1 MIKKCLFALASVV
14 CIAACQKTDDSVPWE
29 SFQGLTARFDQLE
42 EQYNKTA
49 RNSDSTSF
57 YSQALRQLAAEIN
70 QPAYTA
76 RAWHYLGN
84 SAFQNL
90 QYDSAEIYLQ
100 KSIDISYNLQDSFRL
115 AMSLEL
121 LGTNYQF
128 QTKLTQALESHR
140 EAARLRELTDDLVG
154 LGRSYNHMAN
164 VLSSNNLMDPA
175 IEYYEKAIAIA
186 KEHGQAMS
194 VLPPTL
200 NVSLIHLE
208 QDAYEKALNGALEV
222 KQRSEALGSE
232 YGIAKGAYVAAQAYL
247 ALNDVGKAETETDL
261 ALSVFKKLGTVEQY
275 SLMHTKA
282 EIYAK
287 KGNYI
292 QALGLSDELIKMD
305 LNTGLLEQ
313 VYEMRYEVFKQ
324 LGNEGAA
331 LTALEN
337 YTELYQEVTESTL
350 KDQTVKFQTV
360 FDTQMKN
367 KEIDQLKEAS
377 ELAEANIRKR
387 NFWLLITSIS
397 LVVAGVLAYFIIQN
411 LKAKSEKKLIEV
423 ENRLLRSQLNPH
435 FIFNAMA
442 AIQEYI
448 YSKEDPRII
457 ADYLAKFSGLTR
469 MILNYSKQEFI
480 YLSEELDFLESYI
493 SLQQVRFEVPFEF
506 ELNVDKHLRQQD
518 VMLPPLLTQPFIENA
533 IEHGL
538 LHRKTKGHISL
549 SIEEKEG
556 QIHITVEDDGIGRKQ
571 AAALKKRTSHQ
582 SMATQITTDRLK
594 LLQTGLK
601 RKTKLLITDLFDGH
615 SMAMGTRVSLFL
627 PLIKE

>member
-1 MIKKCLFALASVV
+1 MIKKCLFALALVAAV
-14 CIAACQKTDDSVPWE
+14 AACKETDTLTPKASVQNLTE
-29 SFQGLTARFDQLE
+29 RFEGLEA
-42 EQYNKTA
+42 QYNETA
-49 RNSDSTSF
+49 SNSDSTLY
-57 YSQALRQLAAEIN
+57 YSQQLRQLATEIN
-70 QPAYTA
+70 KPAYTA
-76 RAWHYLGN
+76 KAWHYLGN
-84 SAFQNL
+84 SAFKRS
-90 QYDSAEIYLQ
+90 QYDSAGQYLQ
-100 KSIDISYNLQDSFRL
+100 KSIDLSYDLQDTFQL
-115 AMSLEL
+115 ALSLEM

-128 QTKLTQALESHR
+128 QTKLTQALESHQ
-140 EAARLRELTDDLVG
+140 EAARLRELMGDQVG
-154 LGRSYNHMAN
+154 LGRSYNSIAN
-164 VLSSNNLMDPA
+164 VLSSDDLMDPA
-175 IEYYEKAIAIA
+175 IEYYQKAIAIA
-186 KEHGQAMS
+186 KEHGRGMS

-200 NVSLIHLE
+200 NVSLIYLE
-208 QDAYEKALNGALEV
+208 QEAYQKALDGALEV
-222 KQRSEALGSE
+222 KERSKELGSD
-232 YGIAKGAYVAAQAYL
+232 YGIGKGAHVAGQAYL
-247 ALNDVGKAETETDL
+247 AMNEMEKAETETDL

-275 SLMHTKA
+275 SLMHLKA
-282 EIYAK
+282 EIYVK
-287 KGNYI
+287 KKQYQ
-292 QALGLSDELIKMD
+292 QALRLSDELLKMD
-305 LNTGLLEQ
+305 LNTGLKEHI
-313 VYEMRYEVFKQ
+313 YEMRYKVFKQ
-324 LGNEGAA
+324 LGQEHAA

-337 YTELYQEVTESTL
+337 YTNLYEEITESTL
-350 KDQTVKFQTV
+350 KDQTVKFQTA

-367 KEIDQLKEAS
+367 REINQLKAES
-377 ELAEANIRKR
+377 EQAKANIQRR
-387 NFWLLITSIS
+387 NLWLLITSVS
-397 LVVAGVLAYFIIQN
+397 LVVAALLAYFIIQN

-506 ELNVDKHLRQQD
+506 ELNVDKQLRQQD

-594 LLQTGLK
+594 LLQKGLK

>member
-1 MIKKCLFALASVV
+1 MVKKCLFALALVV
-14 CIAACQKTDDSVPWE
+14 CIAACQKPNGPKPME
-29 SFQGLTARFDQLE
+29 SIQNLTEEFDRLE
-42 EQYNKTA
+42 EHYNKTA
-49 RNSDSTSF
+49 RNSDSTSY
-57 YSQALRQLAAEIN
+57 YSQELSQLAAKID

-76 RAWHYLGN
+76 KAWHYLGS
-84 SAFQNL
+84 SAFQRL
-90 QYDSAEIYLQ
+90 YYDSARQYLQ
-100 KSIDISYNLQDSFRL
+100 KSIDISYDLQDTFRL
-115 AMSLEL
+115 ALSLEF
-121 LGTNYQF
+121 LGRNYQF

-140 EAARLRELTDDLVG
+140 EVARLRELMGDNVG
-154 LGRSYNHMAN
+154 LGRSYNHIAN
-164 VLSSNNLMDPA
+164 VLSSNDLMA
-175 IEYYEKAIAIA
+175 LAVEYYEKAIAIA
-186 KEHGQAMS
+186 KEHGRPMS
-194 VLPPTL
+194 ILPPTL

-208 QDAYEKALNGALEV
+208 REEYEKALNGALEV
-222 KQRSEALGSE
+222 KKRSKELGSD
-232 YGIAKGAYVAAQAYL
+232 YGIGKGANLAGQAYL
-247 ALNDVGKAETETDL
+247 AMNKIESAEAETDL
-261 ALSVFKKLGTVEQY
+261 ALSIFKKLGTVEQY
-275 SLMHTKA
+275 SIMHVKA
-282 EIYAK
+282 EIFVK
-287 KGNYI
+287 KRQYN
-292 QALGLSDELIKMD
+292 QALSLSEQLLKVD
-305 LNTGLLEQ
+305 LNAGLKEHI
-313 VYEMRYEVFKQ
+313 YEMRYKVFKH
-324 LGNEGAA
+324 LGNEKAA
-331 LTALEN
+331 LKALEN
-337 YTELYQEVTESTL
+337 YTQLYEEITESTL
-350 KDQTVKFQTV
+350 EDQTVKFQTA

-367 KEIDQLKEAS
+367 KEINQLKEAS

-397 LVVAGVLAYFIIQN
+397 LVVAGLLAYFIIQN
-411 LKAKSEKKLIEV
+411 LKAKSQKKLIEV

-448 YSKEDPRII
+448 YAKEDPRTI

-506 ELNVDKHLRQQD
+506 ELKVDKHLRQQD

-594 LLQTGLK
+594 LLQKGLK
-601 RKTKLLITDLFDGH
+601 RKTNLLITDLFDGH